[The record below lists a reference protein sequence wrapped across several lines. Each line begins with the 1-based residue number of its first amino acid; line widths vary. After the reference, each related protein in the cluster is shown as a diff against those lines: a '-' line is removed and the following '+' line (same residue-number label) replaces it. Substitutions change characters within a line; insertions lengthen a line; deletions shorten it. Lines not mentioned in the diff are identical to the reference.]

1 MNWSFQLY
9 SARNFKPWADVLKM
23 LARNGYAQ
31 VEGFG
36 GVYDDVAGLRAE
48 MDRNGLT
55 MPSAHFSIDMLEG
68 DFDGVRRTADTLGVT
83 LLVCPYLMPDKR
95 PSDAAGWR
103 AFGARLAAVGDK
115 ATKAGYG
122 FAWHNHD
129 FEFKALADGSVPQ
142 THIFDAAPDL
152 GWEIDVAWVVRGGAD
167 PLQWIADHAARIVSV
182 HVKDIAPA
190 GEALDEDG
198 WSDVG
203 HGTIDWPGA
212 MAALRKTPAG
222 HFIME
227 HDKPSDYERF
237 ARRSIA
243 AAKTF

>member
-9 SARNFKPWADVLKM
+9 SARNFQPWQGVVET
-23 LARNGYAQ
+23 LARLGYRE

-36 GVYDDVAGLRAE
+36 GVYADPAGFRRLLDA
-48 MDRNGLT
+48 NGLS
-55 MPSAHFSIDMLEG
+55 MPTGHFPIDMLEN
-68 DFDGVRRTADTLGVT
+68 DFDGARRIADALGVR
-83 LLVCPYLMPDKR
+83 LMVCPHLVADQR
-95 PSDAAGWR
+95 PTDAEGWR
-103 AFGARLAAVGDK
+103 AFGRRLAAVGEK
-115 ATKAGYG
+115 AKKAGYG

-167 PLQWIADHAARIVSV
+167 PLKWIADHAARIVSV

>member
-9 SARNFKPWADVLKM
+9 SARNFQPWEGVVET
-23 LARNGYAQ
+23 LARLGYTE

-36 GVYDDVAGLRAE
+36 GVYADPAGFRRLLDA
-48 MDRNGLT
+48 NGLS
-55 MPSAHFSIDMLEG
+55 MPTGHFPIEMLEN
-68 DFDGVRRTADTLGVT
+68 DFDGARRIADAFGVK
-83 LLVCPYLMPDKR
+83 LMVCPHLAADQR
-95 PSDAAGWR
+95 PTDADGWR
-103 AFGARLAAVGDK
+103 AFGRRLAAVGEK
-115 ATKAGYG
+115 AKKAGYG

-129 FEFKALADGSVPQ
+129 FEFRPLADGSVPQ
-142 THIFDAAPDL
+142 AHIFDAAPDL
-152 GWEIDVAWVVRGGAD
+152 GWEIDVAWVVRGGGD
-167 PLQWIADHAARIVSV
+167 PLKWIADHGARIVSV

-212 MAALRKTPAG
+212 MSALRKTPAR

-237 ARRSIA
+237 ARRSIE